1 MFRSMTAYGRGS
13 VSEDNRDIS
22 VEIRSVNSKYLD
34 LSVRLPRQFQT
45 LEPRVK
51 TVLTAH
57 GISRGRIEV
66 SVNYSLTG
74 ADGADSD
81 TLVLDEDR
89 AAGYIA
95 VLRQLRDRFG
105 LADDISVMTVAQN
118 KDIFVHRTIEEDP
131 DTVWELI
138 LPVLESAIDAFLAE
152 RVREGENIR
161 RDLAEKIAGMRS
173 LVEEIARLSD
183 GDTASLRDKLRERI
197 GKLLADS
204 SVVIDESR
212 ILTECAVMADRI
224 AIDEELVRL
233 RSHFD
238 ALEKMADSTEPV
250 GRKFDFQ
257 LQETG
262 REINTIGSKCQNA
275 DIAGIVVKL
284 KNEAEKLRE
293 QIQNIE

>member
-1 MFRSMTAYGRGS
+1 MFRSMTAYGRGTS
-13 VSEDNRDIS
+13 SAEGRDIS

-34 LSVRLPRQFQT
+34 LTVRLPRQFQI

-51 TVLTAH
+51 TVITSH

-66 SVNYSLTG
+66 TVNYALTG
-74 ADGADSD
+74 TDGVDSD
-81 TLVLDEDR
+81 KLVLDEDR

-95 VLRQLRDRFG
+95 ALRQLRDKFG

-118 KDIFVHRTIEEDP
+118 KDIFVSRAVTEDP

-138 LPVLESAIDAFLAE
+138 LPALDSAADAFVAE
-152 RVREGENIR
+152 REREGENIR
-161 RDLAEKIAGMRS
+161 RDLAEKIGGMR
-173 LVEEIARLSD
+173 LLAEEIARLSE

-204 SVVIDESR
+204 SVAIDESR

-238 ALEKMADSTEPV
+238 ALEKMADATEPV

-275 DIAGIVVKL
+275 DIAGIVVRL

>member
-1 MFRSMTAYGRGS
+1 MTAYGRGNS
-13 VSEDNRDIS
+13 SADGRDIS

-34 LSVRLPRQFQT
+34 LTVRLPRQFQI

-51 TVLTAH
+51 TVLTSH

-66 SVNYSLTG
+66 SVNYSPAGTENG
-74 ADGADSD
+74 DVSIS
-81 TLVLDEDR
+81 LDEAY

-95 VLRQLRDRFG
+95 ALRQLRDKFG

-118 KDIFVHRTIEEDP
+118 KEIFVHRTIEEDP
-131 DTVWELI
+131 DAVWELI
-138 LPVLESAIDAFLAE
+138 LPVLESAVDAFVAE
-152 RVREGENIR
+152 REREGENIR
-161 RDLAEKIAGMRS
+161 RDLSEKIGGMR
-173 LVEEIARLSD
+173 LLAEEIARLSE

-238 ALEKMADSTEPV
+238 ALEKMADATEPV